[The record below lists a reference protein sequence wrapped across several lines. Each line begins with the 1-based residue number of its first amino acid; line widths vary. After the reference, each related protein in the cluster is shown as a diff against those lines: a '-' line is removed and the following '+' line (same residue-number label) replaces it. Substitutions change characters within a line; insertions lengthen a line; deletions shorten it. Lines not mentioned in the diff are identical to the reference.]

1 MCREIYDIIN
11 DMAEVLNASQKKKL
25 QEVLINRLSENNTVD
40 YLQTEYQAIN
50 NSYGED
56 SDYCKRYNYVFYRI
70 EDKYIRIINLYH
82 EKEDFLYFCFSCY

>member
-25 QEVLINRLSENNTVD
+25 QEVLINRLSEYNTVD

-56 SDYCKRYNYVFYRI
+56 SDYCKRY
-70 EDKYIRIINLYH
+70 
-82 EKEDFLYFCFSCY
+82 YFR